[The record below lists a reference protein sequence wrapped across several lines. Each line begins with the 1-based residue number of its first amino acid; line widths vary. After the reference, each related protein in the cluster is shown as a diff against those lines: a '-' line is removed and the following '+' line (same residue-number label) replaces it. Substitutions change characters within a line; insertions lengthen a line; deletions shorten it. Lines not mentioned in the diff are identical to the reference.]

1 MTDTLTTTE
10 EQKNVVTNVV
20 VEGVLNEDEEQ
31 KTEGSQLTDNT
42 LKPKKKVLSTA
53 GTSRSFDRNSREI
66 SDKIVFIDNIIVE
79 KEEFVNIVREYAIK
93 GNIVDIRFLCRNKGG
108 AFAFVEF
115 ESEEDGKN
123 AIQQLDQK
131 EFISKAGKVVFL
143 RASTAQNP
151 TETTS
156 RKNLYIK
163 NVPKKWTHEDL
174 RTRFKGFGTI
184 THCRVLKKNDED
196 VENTGCGFVH
206 FSRWEDSQKAL
217 DSLNGQPV
225 DPENKSL
232 GNLDVNFARMKKN
245 TRSRR
250 KPQGRRPMPNAGKRR
265 GTGRDGS
272 YKLQRRNVGGRNN
285 YYRGNQYQKNKGG
298 NQGQYPNWMSYP
310 PTEEVWENMMLHFQ
324 QMSIA
329 MMYAQNPNYYYGNQF
344 QHTDQQFQNPSKT
357 VGDSMMNDQQ
367 KDKEDSENGDKFY
380 QQ

>member
-1 MTDTLTTTE
+1 MNEATTE
-10 EQKNVVTNVV
+10 EQKNVTNNV
-20 VEGVLNEDEEQ
+20 VEGVLNEEEEEQ
-31 KTEGSQLTDNT
+31 KTEGSQFTENIN
-42 LKPKKKVLSTA
+42 KSKMKVLSTA
-53 GTSRSFDRNSREI
+53 GTSKSFDRNSREI
-66 SDKIVFIDNIIVE
+66 SDKIVFIDNIIVD
-79 KEEFVNIVREYAIK
+79 KDEFVNIVREYAIK
-93 GNIVDIRFLCRNKGG
+93 GNIVDIRYLCRNKGG

-115 ESEEDGKN
+115 ESEDDGKN

-163 NVPKKWTHEDL
+163 NVPKKWTHDDL
-174 RTRFKGFGTI
+174 RARFKGFGTI
-184 THCRVLKKNDED
+184 THCRVLKKSDED

-225 DPENKSL
+225 DTNDLSL
-232 GNLDVNFARMKKN
+232 GNLEVNFARMKKN

-250 KPQGRRPMPNAGKRR
+250 KAQRPRVPNAGKRR
-265 GTGRDGS
+265 GTGRDG
-272 YKLQRRNVGGRNN
+272 YKLQRRGVGGRNF
-285 YYRGNQYQKNKGG
+285 YSRGGDQYQNKKA

-344 QHTDQQFQNPSKT
+344 QHADQQFQNPNKAT
-357 VGDSMMNDQQ
+357 VDTMVNDQQ
-367 KDKEDSENGDKFY
+367 QDKEDSENGDKFY